1 MRYKALFDQG
11 IEFQTYVAQGS
22 EEEVLAVVK
31 AADSLVSQLT
41 PELASKL
48 VNLENGTHILIA
60 GETWCPDCQLNIT
73 AIRAMAELQPKIKVS
88 IISRDLAQENLLDKL
103 DISEVKI
110 PLAVVLDQY
119 YEFKG
124 LFIEQPKTVKSSKS
138 EEVKD
143 AYNKGDRLS
152 DTINEIL
159 DIINA

>member
-11 IEFQTYVAQGS
+11 IEFQTYLAQGS
-22 EEEVLAVVK
+22 EEEVLAVVT

-41 PELASKL
+41 SELAGKL
-48 VNLENGTHILIA
+48 TQLEHDINILIA

-88 IISRDLAQENLLDKL
+88 IISRDFAQENLLDKL
-103 DISEVKI
+103 DITEVKI

-119 YEFKG
+119 YELKG
-124 LFIEQPKTVKSSKS
+124 LFIEQPKTVKLSQSD
-138 EEVKD
+138 EVKA

-152 DTINEIL
+152 DTITEIL
-159 DIINA
+159 DIIQA

>member
-11 IEFQTYVAQGS
+11 IEFQTYLAQGS

-41 PELASKL
+41 SELAGKL
-48 VNLENGTHILIA
+48 ANLEHETNILIA

-88 IISRDLAQENLLDKL
+88 IISRDFAQENLLDKL
-103 DISEVKI
+103 DITEVKI

-119 YEFKG
+119 YELKG
-124 LFIEQPKTVKSSKS
+124 LFIEQPKTVKSTHSDALKT
-138 EEVKD
+138 

-152 DTINEIL
+152 DTVNEIL
-159 DIINA
+159 DIIQA